1 MDNNADYI
9 IVGAG
14 SAGCVLA
21 NRLSSQ
27 SKNSVILLE
36 AGPSS
41 KTWKVDMPSA
51 LLYAMHDPKYNWK
64 YYTEP
69 EPFLN
74 NRSLYCPRGKMIGG
88 CSSHNGMV
96 FARGH
101 KEDFDRWS
109 SSGLTDWSYE
119 KVVPFFKKL
128 ETWSHDSNER
138 GKEGPLKVNKS
149 NRDKKYPLFKKV
161 LDAAQEAGYKIFN
174 INSFRRLFATWGAP
188 KNVKWGIGNRSC
200 GFRIP
205 SIEERNIRIEN
216 RIPGS
221 DTNPYLVFAANLA
234 SGYLGMKNN
243 LKPNPETKDSAFKDK
258 NSNLPKNMDE
268 SLTLFENDEDIKS
281 IFNEKFV
288 RSIAAIRRVE
298 YQAYLSV
305 ISSWERE
312 YLLLNV

>member
-1 MDNNADYI
+1 MNNNADYI
-9 IVGAG
+9 IIGAG

-69 EPFLN
+69 EPYLN

-109 SSGLTDWSYE
+109 SMGLTNWSYE
-119 KVVPFFKKL
+119 KVLPYFKKL
-128 ETWSHDSNER
+128 ETWSQNGNDR
-138 GKEGPLKVNKS
+138 GKNGPLRVN
-149 NRDKKYPLFKKV
+149 L
-161 LDAAQEAGYKIFN
+161 
-174 INSFRRLFATWGAP
+174 
-188 KNVKWGIGNRSC
+188 
-200 GFRIP
+200 
-205 SIEERNIRIEN
+205 
-216 RIPGS
+216 
-221 DTNPYLVFAANLA
+221 
-234 SGYLGMKNN
+234 
-243 LKPNPETKDSAFKDK
+243 
-258 NSNLPKNMDE
+258 
-268 SLTLFENDEDIKS
+268 SLIH
-281 IFNEKFV
+281 I
-288 RSIAAIRRVE
+288 
-298 YQAYLSV
+298 
-305 ISSWERE
+305 
-312 YLLLNV
+312 

>member
-1 MDNNADYI
+1 MDKNADYI

-119 KVVPFFKKL
+119 KVLPFFKKL
-128 ETWSHDSNER
+128 ETWSHNSNESCLLYTS
-138 GKEGPLKVNKS
+138 PS
-149 NRDKKYPLFKKV
+149 PRD
-161 LDAAQEAGYKIFN
+161 
-174 INSFRRLFATWGAP
+174 
-188 KNVKWGIGNRSC
+188 
-200 GFRIP
+200 
-205 SIEERNIRIEN
+205 
-216 RIPGS
+216 
-221 DTNPYLVFAANLA
+221 
-234 SGYLGMKNN
+234 
-243 LKPNPETKDSAFKDK
+243 
-258 NSNLPKNMDE
+258 
-268 SLTLFENDEDIKS
+268 
-281 IFNEKFV
+281 
-288 RSIAAIRRVE
+288 
-298 YQAYLSV
+298 
-305 ISSWERE
+305 
-312 YLLLNV
+312 

>member
-1 MDNNADYI
+1 MDINADYI

-109 SSGLTDWSYE
+109 SSGLTNWSYE
-119 KVVPFFKKL
+119 KVLPFFKKL
-128 ETWSHDSNER
+128 ETWSHDSNVR

-149 NRDKKYPLFKKV
+149 NIDKKYPLFKKV
-161 LDAAQEAGYKIFN
+161 LESAQEAGYKIFN
-174 INSFRRLFATWGAP
+174 DSNSIDKEGFGTFDVTINKGVRQSVAKAYLEPIQNR
-188 KNVKWGIGNRSC
+188 KNL
-200 GFRIP
+200 RI
-205 SIEERNIRIEN
+205 INNIAV
-216 RIPGS
+216 S
-221 DTNPYLVFAANLA
+221 YTH
-234 SGYLGMKNN
+234 
-243 LKPNPETKDSAFKDK
+243 
-258 NSNLPKNMDE
+258 
-268 SLTLFENDEDIKS
+268 LTLPTTMW
-281 IFNEKFV
+281 V
-288 RSIAAIRRVE
+288 
-298 YQAYLSV
+298 
-305 ISSWERE
+305 
-312 YLLLNV
+312 